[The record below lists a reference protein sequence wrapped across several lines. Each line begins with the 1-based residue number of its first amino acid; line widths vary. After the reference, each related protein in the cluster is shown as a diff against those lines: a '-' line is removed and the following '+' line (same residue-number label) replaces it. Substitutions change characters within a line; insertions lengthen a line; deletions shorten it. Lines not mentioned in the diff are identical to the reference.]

1 MCVWQHAANFSRAN
15 FTAPPVFAAAS
26 CLFYPAPKLP
36 KYSMDLNI
44 PLEEEEN
51 GHVVYDLNNG
61 KPSFGHAVFD
71 LNNGKP
77 SFLPLD
83 FPLAFGLI
91 SFPFSYYLLT
101 HQY

>member
-1 MCVWQHAANFSRAN
+1 
-15 FTAPPVFAAAS
+15 
-26 CLFYPAPKLP
+26 
-36 KYSMDLNI
+36 MDLNI

-51 GHVVYDLNNG
+51 GHVVCDLNNGKG
-61 KPSFGHAVFD
+61 KPSFGHAVFY

-77 SFLPLD
+77 SFLSLD